1 MGAANRRWPSR
12 SACDKGKVKQSS
24 LALQEQ
30 FAEKTMKI
38 LGLLVCVLGWLIAVL
53 SVKVPG
59 VYVQLVIATLGVVV
73 AAIGALA
80 IVNRAHLKDA
90 IWKA

>member
-1 MGAANRRWPSR
+1 
-12 SACDKGKVKQSS
+12 
-24 LALQEQ
+24 
-30 FAEKTMKI
+30 MKI
-38 LGLLVCVLGWLIAVL
+38 VGLLVCVLGWFIAVL

-59 VYVQLVIATLGVVV
+59 VYVQLLVATLGLIV

-90 IWKA
+90 IWKV

>member
-1 MGAANRRWPSR
+1 
-12 SACDKGKVKQSS
+12 
-24 LALQEQ
+24 
-30 FAEKTMKI
+30 MKI

-59 VYVQLVIATLGVVV
+59 VYLQLVVAAAGVAV

-80 IVNRAHLKDA
+80 ILNRAHLRDA

>member
-1 MGAANRRWPSR
+1 M
-12 SACDKGKVKQSS
+12 KVV
-24 LALQEQ
+24 
-30 FAEKTMKI
+30 
-38 LGLLVCVLGWLIAVL
+38 GLLVCVLGWLIAVL

-59 VYVQLVIATLGVVV
+59 VYLQLLVAIAGLLV
-73 AAIGALA
+73 AAIGVIG

>member
-1 MGAANRRWPSR
+1 M
-12 SACDKGKVKQSS
+12 KV
-24 LALQEQ
+24 
-30 FAEKTMKI
+30 
-38 LGLLVCVLGWLIAVL
+38 LGLLVCLLGWLTAVM

-59 VYVQLVIATLGVVV
+59 VYAQLLVALAGFVV

-80 IVNRAHLKDA
+80 IVNRAHLKHA

>member
-1 MGAANRRWPSR
+1 
-12 SACDKGKVKQSS
+12 
-24 LALQEQ
+24 
-30 FAEKTMKI
+30 MKI
-38 LGLLVCVLGWLIAVL
+38 LGLLVCVLGWLIAVM

-59 VYVQLVIATLGVVV
+59 VYVQLFVALAGFLV

-80 IVNRAHLKDA
+80 ILNRAHLKDA

>member
-1 MGAANRRWPSR
+1 M
-12 SACDKGKVKQSS
+12 KV
-24 LALQEQ
+24 
-30 FAEKTMKI
+30 F
-38 LGLLVCVLGWLIAVL
+38 GLLVCLLGWLTAVM

-59 VYVQLVIATLGVVV
+59 VYAQLVVAAAGFVI

-80 IVNRAHLKDA
+80 ILNRAHLKNA

>member
-1 MGAANRRWPSR
+1 M
-12 SACDKGKVKQSS
+12 Q
-24 LALQEQ
+24 
-30 FAEKTMKI
+30 MKI
-38 LGLLVCVLGWLIAVL
+38 AGLLVCLLGWFTAVL
-53 SVKVPG
+53 STQVSG
-59 VYVQLVIATLGVVV
+59 VYLQLLVAASGFII

>member
-1 MGAANRRWPSR
+1 M
-12 SACDKGKVKQSS
+12 KV
-24 LALQEQ
+24 
-30 FAEKTMKI
+30 
-38 LGLLVCVLGWLIAVL
+38 LGLLVCVLGWLIAVS

-59 VYVQLVIATLGVVV
+59 VYVQLLIAAAGFIVAGV
-73 AAIGALA
+73 GALA

>member
-1 MGAANRRWPSR
+1 
-12 SACDKGKVKQSS
+12 
-24 LALQEQ
+24 
-30 FAEKTMKI
+30 MKI
-38 LGLLVCVLGWLIAVL
+38 LGLLVCVLGWFVAVL

-59 VYVQLVIATLGVVV
+59 VYVQILVAGLGFVV

-80 IVNRAHLKDA
+80 IVNSAHLKDA

>member
-1 MGAANRRWPSR
+1 MR
-12 SACDKGKVKQSS
+12 
-24 LALQEQ
+24 
-30 FAEKTMKI
+30 I
-38 LGLLVCVLGWLIAVL
+38 LGLLVCLLGWFIAVL

-59 VYVQLVIATLGVVV
+59 VYTQLVVAAAGFVV

>member
-1 MGAANRRWPSR
+1 M
-12 SACDKGKVKQSS
+12 KV
-24 LALQEQ
+24 
-30 FAEKTMKI
+30 
-38 LGLLVCVLGWLIAVL
+38 LGLLVCLLGWLTAVM

-59 VYVQLVIATLGVVV
+59 VYAQLLVALAGFMV

-80 IVNRAHLKDA
+80 IVNRAHLKNA